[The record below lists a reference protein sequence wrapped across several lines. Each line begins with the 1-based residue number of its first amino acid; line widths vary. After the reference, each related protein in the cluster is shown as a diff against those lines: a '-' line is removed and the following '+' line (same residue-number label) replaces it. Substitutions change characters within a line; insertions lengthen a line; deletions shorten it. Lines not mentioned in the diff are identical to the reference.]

1 MKASDMIKHGSHRI
15 DWHHFEQSL
24 YDRFAVNAVT
34 LTLNGTRKTSED
46 VPWANELCALI
57 KTHPN
62 GADKICNRLLKIL
75 LQAAQSKK
83 KFVTGECA
91 AGMNKWVLP
100 IIQEDEIDGYVNIC
114 GRPFCNADRIY
125 TEYISKTIEL
135 DAETIKKLLPCLKPI
150 DSCTLKEMK
159 CFIKSYLNLY
169 YL

>member
-100 IIQEDEIDGYVNIC
+100 IIQEDEIDGFLNIC

-135 DAETIKKLLPCLKPI
+135 DAETIEKLLSCLKPI
-150 DSCTLKEMK
+150 DPRTLKEMK
-159 CFIKSYLNLY
+159 RFIKSCLN
-169 YL
+169 

>member
-1 MKASDMIKHGSHRI
+1 
-15 DWHHFEQSL
+15 
-24 YDRFAVNAVT
+24 
-34 LTLNGTRKTSED
+34 
-46 VPWANELCALI
+46 
-57 KTHPN
+57 
-62 GADKICNRLLKIL
+62 